1 MAFNVSSAYTSSF
14 HTPEEAL
21 NMDYAWD
28 PNFSSNLNQQELARK
43 TAQTVL
49 GQETLEGI
57 ANREYVKEQYNQ
69 ALKHKKWMWDEQ
81 LKEAKK
87 QRWRDVISAGVDWI
101 GNRETNITDALLDA
115 KRRRDALDITEGGD
129 NQKLVNQILTQ
140 QLVKTGYYSQE
151 EANKAIK
158 SLNVQLPG
166 LQ

>member
-87 QRWRDVISAGVDWI
+87 KRWRDVISAGVDWI
-101 GNRETNITDALLDA
+101 GNRNTNITAELENI
-115 KRRRDALDITEGGD
+115 KRRRDALDITTGQD
-129 NQKLVNQILTQ
+129 NQTLVNQVLTNR
-140 QLVKTGYYSQE
+140 LVNAGFSQDD
-151 EANKAIK
+151 ANRIIRSNA
-158 SLNVQLPG
+158 VQWPG

>member
-21 NMDYAWD
+21 DMDYAWA

-87 QRWRDVISAGVDWI
+87 KRWRDVISAGVDWI
-101 GNRETNITDALLDA
+101 GNRNTNITAELENI
-115 KRRRDALDITEGGD
+115 KRRRDALDITTGQD
-129 NQKLVNQILTQ
+129 NQTLVNQVLTNR
-140 QLVKTGYYSQE
+140 LVNAGFSQDD
-151 EANKAIK
+151 ANRIIRSNA
-158 SLNVQLPG
+158 VQWPG

>member
-21 NMDYAWD
+21 DMDYAWA

-49 GQETLEGI
+49 GKETLEGI

-87 QRWRDVISAGVDWI
+87 KRWRDVISAGVDWI
-101 GNRETNITDALLDA
+101 GNRNTNITAELENI
-115 KRRRDALDITEGGD
+115 KKRRDALDITTGQD
-129 NQKLVNQILTQ
+129 NKTVVNQVLTKQLVNA
-140 QLVKTGYYSQE
+140 GFSQD
-151 EANKAIK
+151 EANRIIRSNA
-158 SLNVQLPG
+158 VQWPG